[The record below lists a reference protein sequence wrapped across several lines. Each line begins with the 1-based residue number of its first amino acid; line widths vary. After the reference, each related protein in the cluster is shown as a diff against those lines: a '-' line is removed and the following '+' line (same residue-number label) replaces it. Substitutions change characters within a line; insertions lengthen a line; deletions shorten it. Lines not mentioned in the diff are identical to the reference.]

1 MRWLIAA
8 ASMLVGALLP
18 ACSESNT
25 QHSDAGTVVLYTS
38 ADDQLARIVADAF
51 TDETGIEVQILG
63 DTEATKTTGLVA
75 RILAEQEHPVGDVWW
90 SSEPM
95 GTILLAEQGA
105 LEPGAMSQS
114 IPDDW
119 PIELVAA
126 DQSWA
131 GFAQRARVIVYAS
144 DRVDE
149 APTTMRALIESEWKN
164 RVGIA
169 RPQFGTTR
177 GHMALLHE
185 RWGGQHFEAWL
196 RSLSDNGVRLY
207 DGNMSVVRAIAM
219 GEIDVGL
226 TDTDDVY
233 AGQHNGWSVDLAY
246 ESHDE
251 NPDATSMPSLGATT
265 IPNTVGVIRG
275 APNPENA
282 ERLAAY
288 LLSGACERIIA
299 QSASRNLPVDPEV
312 RAAFSDK
319 AGIGD
324 SFIDYRG
331 AHKSVHEAM
340 DACER
345 TLAGP

>member
-1 MRWLIAA
+1 MRWIIAA
-8 ASMLVGALLP
+8 ASVLVGALLP
-18 ACSESNT
+18 ACTGSDTENNESG
-25 QHSDAGTVVLYTS
+25 SVVLYTS

-51 TDETGIEVQILG
+51 TEQTGIEVQILG

-75 RILAEQEHPVGDVWW
+75 RILAEQDDPVGDVWW

-105 LEPGAMSQS
+105 LEPGAMSQI
-114 IPDDW
+114 IPEDW
-119 PIELVAA
+119 PGAITAE
-126 DQSWA
+126 DKSWA

-149 APTTMRALIESEWKN
+149 APTTMRALTDEQLKD

-185 RWGGQHFEAWL
+185 QWGGQAFESWL
-196 RSLSDNGVRLY
+196 SALSDNGARLY
-207 DGNMSVVRAIAM
+207 DGNMSVVRAVAM

-233 AGQHNGWSVDLAY
+233 AGQNNGWKVELAY

-251 NPDATSMPSLGATT
+251 DPSGTRYPSFGPTT

-282 ERLAAY
+282 RRLAAF
-288 LLSGACERIIA
+288 LISGACERIIA

-312 RAAFSDK
+312 RAEFSDE
-319 AGIGD
+319 AGIGG

-331 AHKSVHEAM
+331 AHKSVDEAM
-340 DACER
+340 DMCER